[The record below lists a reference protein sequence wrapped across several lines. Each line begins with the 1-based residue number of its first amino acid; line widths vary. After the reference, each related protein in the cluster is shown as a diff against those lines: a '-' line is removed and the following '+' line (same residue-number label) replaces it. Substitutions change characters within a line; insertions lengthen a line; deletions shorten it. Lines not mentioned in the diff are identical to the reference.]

1 MFLEIALIIA
11 KTKPIQ
17 NKTQKSQIW
26 EYYDTHFIQLPGCC
40 LFSLVLT
47 IYLYMRILVIWN
59 SLVSLRKVKKNYML
73 CKPMTRIRGLVWSSL
88 KSVYFSLCE
97 TQFCLKPDETVLL
110 QSISFQMEGST
121 LELDVSL
128 SRVIL
133 KDGSDYDLTEI
144 RHW

>member
-1 MFLEIALIIA
+1 
-11 KTKPIQ
+11 
-17 NKTQKSQIW
+17 
-26 EYYDTHFIQLPGCC
+26 
-40 LFSLVLT
+40 
-47 IYLYMRILVIWN
+47 
-59 SLVSLRKVKKNYML
+59 
-73 CKPMTRIRGLVWSSL
+73 MTRIRGLVWSSL